1 MFPILYLTCG
11 VLCFIPHHQKEKQ
24 NRPSFAKVQIKN
36 DKKLIAHK
44 QEKKKEKRPLIT

>member
-1 MFPILYLTCG
+1 M
-11 VLCFIPHHQKEKQ
+11 LCFIPHHQEENQ

-44 QEKKKEKRPLIT
+44 QDKKKKSAR